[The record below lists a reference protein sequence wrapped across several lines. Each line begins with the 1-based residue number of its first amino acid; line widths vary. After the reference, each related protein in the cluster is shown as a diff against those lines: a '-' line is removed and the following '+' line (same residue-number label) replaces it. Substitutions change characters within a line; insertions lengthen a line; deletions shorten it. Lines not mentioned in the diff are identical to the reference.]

1 MVVVTTFSKT
11 KIEALYS
18 TNLLVE
24 KWSEIV
30 ETGIVLGNL
39 QCVITKLK
47 ATLRLSQEKK
57 GHCLSHTPYFLS
69 FLVSWAYC
77 IFFSSPRHT
86 LFLISQQTT
95 AVGILSLVV
104 FSF

>member
-11 KIEALYS
+11 KIGALYS

-24 KWSEIV
+24 KWSKIV

-47 ATLRLSQEKK
+47 ATLRLSQGKK
-57 GHCLSHTPYFLS
+57 GPQPHPLFPVLSG
-69 FLVSWAYC
+69 VM
-77 IFFSSPRHT
+77 
-86 LFLISQQTT
+86 
-95 AVGILSLVV
+95 GILHFFFFQVLGILY
-104 FSF
+104 F

>member
-11 KIEALYS
+11 KIGALYS

-24 KWSEIV
+24 KWSKIV

-47 ATLRLSQEKK
+47 ATLRLSQGKK

-77 IFFSSPRHT
+77 IFFFFKS
-86 LFLISQQTT
+86 
-95 AVGILSLVV
+95 
-104 FSF
+104 